1 MDKFLLQCVFFPNP
15 FGPFLLPALMSGDRR
30 FTSLQGTMCTP
41 PAPTQK
47 GPGKE
52 HWRRRSGRTRKCKK
66 AEKRQLQKEE
76 RRVAKE
82 ERLAQASGRSRK
94 GARMCDDRLGQ
105 WTDGPPTDWTT
116 DGPQRAHLPADSKEK
131 GRSKTWEDTVDWT
144 QRSVC
149 LSTTAHFRPSSCF
162 NLTPW
167 LNPSPPS
174 LPIRSLLWPNDLLT
188 DQPTPSTSNH
198 SPPAW

>member
-1 MDKFLLQCVFFPNP
+1 
-15 FGPFLLPALMSGDRR
+15 MSGECRN
-30 FTSLQGTMCTP
+30 TSLQGTMCTP
-41 PAPTQK
+41 PAPTQR

-52 HWRRRSGRTRKCKK
+52 RWRRVSGRTRKRKQ
-66 AEKRQLQKEE
+66 ADKRQRQK
-76 RRVAKE
+76 VAKE

-116 DGPQRAHLPADSKEK
+116 DGPQRAHLP
-131 GRSKTWEDTVDWT
+131 GRSRNWQDTVDWT

>member
-1 MDKFLLQCVFFPNP
+1 
-15 FGPFLLPALMSGDRR
+15 
-30 FTSLQGTMCTP
+30 MCTP
-41 PAPTQK
+41 PAPTQR

-52 HWRRRSGRTRKCKK
+52 HWRGSGRTRKRKQ
-66 AEKRQLQKEE
+66 ADKRQLQKEE

-82 ERLAQASGRSRK
+82 EGLAQASGRSRK

-131 GRSKTWEDTVDWT
+131 EMSTNWEDTVDWT

-167 LNPSPPS
+167 LNPSPTLSPH
-174 LPIRSLLWPNDLLT
+174 RSLLWPNDFLTKKQSQPAGMVTKKVEVVIAFVPPSATFVLLIYYNLE
-188 DQPTPSTSNH
+188 P
-198 SPPAW
+198 WILIF